1 MGTDRQMNG
10 GHSPILQPAFIKHW
24 GWCSDNKLMTRR
36 FTAEWWTGVLV
47 LAILGWHAAFPAVC
61 FAADQPSVFAS
72 NHALAATW
80 LTDLPMAQ
88 AQAKA
93 EGKFVLIN
101 FTGSDWCGWCM
112 KLRKEVFLKP
122 EFNDYSRTNLILV
135 EVDFPKRKPQPAP
148 LQQANQKLA
157 EQFEVQGYPTLIVLD
172 SQGKKLGRV
181 SYGSGGPKS
190 FLAELAKV
198 TRPPP
203 DPIALKAPATK
214 PADSRGSRKTT
225 ALAQTDGTDLTLYK
239 ITGTKRRR
247 QALINNQTL
256 SAGQTAIVRLSH
268 GVVTLRCVEIRE
280 RSVIVTL
287 NGTGEKRELKL
298 AEGI

>member
-1 MGTDRQMNG
+1 MKC
-10 GHSPILQPAFIKHW
+10 P
-24 GWCSDNKLMTRR
+24 KL
-36 FTAEWWTGVLV
+36 FSVLV
-47 LAILGWHAAFPAVC
+47 LLAVTSKPAIAA
-61 FAADQPSVFAS
+61 AS
-72 NHALAATW
+72 W

-88 AQAKA
+88 AQAKS

-101 FTGSDWCGWCM
+101 FTGSDWCGWCI
-112 KLRKEVFLKP
+112 KLRKEVFLKS
-122 EFNDYSRTNLILV
+122 EFNDYARTNLILV
-135 EVDFPKRKPQPAP
+135 EVDFPKRKPLPAP

-203 DPIALKAPATK
+203 DALALNAPAAK
-214 PADSRGSRKTT
+214 PADARGSRKAT
-225 ALAQTDGTDLTLYK
+225 ALTQTNAAELTLYK
-239 ITGTKRRR
+239 ITGSKRRR

-256 SAGQTAIVRLSH
+256 STGQTATVRLSH

-280 RSVIVTL
+280 RSVIVTV
-287 NGTGEKRELKL
+287 NGTAEKRELKL